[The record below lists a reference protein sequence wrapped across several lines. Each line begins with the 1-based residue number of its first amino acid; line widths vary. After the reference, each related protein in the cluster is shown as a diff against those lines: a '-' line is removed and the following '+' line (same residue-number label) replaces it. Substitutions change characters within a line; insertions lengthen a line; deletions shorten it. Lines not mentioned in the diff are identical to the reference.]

1 VKAKKEKV
9 LMRARNA
16 CASVHIQ
23 FTPFASAFRRVAL
36 LAFVVASPD
45 KKSETLVVRSRV
57 SMEKSPCFFRFLP

>member
-45 KKSETLVVRSRV
+45 KKARRS
-57 SMEKSPCFFRFLP
+57 S